1 MKKSGFQFKQFSV
14 YQDRC
19 AMKVGTDGVLLGAWV
34 NVDNA
39 KNTLDIGTGTGL
51 IALMMAQRSVS
62 TLITAIEIDSEAACQ
77 ATENV
82 LNSPWKDRIEV
93 VNADLLD
100 FNCSKRYDVIVS
112 NPPYFSQSLQSPD
125 KQRTLARHN
134 DHLTYSA
141 LIQKVATL
149 LSENGRFSVIIP
161 YDHKDEFIQLASQSR
176 LYLQRIV
183 AVKTTPTS
191 VFRRV
196 LLEFSFVESIVEQLK
211 VEELLIER
219 ERHQYSTEY
228 INLTK
233 DFYLKM

>member
-1 MKKSGFQFKQFSV
+1 MKKTGFQFKQFSV

-62 TLITAIEIDSEAACQ
+62 SLITAIEIDSEAACQ

>member
-34 NVDNA
+34 DVANA

-62 TLITAIEIDSEAACQ
+62 SLITAIEIDSEAACQ

-112 NPPYFSQSLQSPD
+112 NPPYFSQSLPSPN

-219 ERHQYSTEY
+219 ERHQYSIEY

>member
-62 TLITAIEIDSEAACQ
+62 SLITAIEIDSEAACQ

>member
-51 IALMMAQRSVS
+51 IALMIAQRSVS
-62 TLITAIEIDSEAACQ
+62 SLITAIEIDSEAACQ

-93 VNADLLD
+93 INIDLLD

>member
-34 NVDNA
+34 DVANA

-112 NPPYFSQSLQSPD
+112 NPPYFSQSLPSPN

-149 LSENGRFSVIIP
+149 LSENGRFSVIIS

>member
-1 MKKSGFQFKQFSV
+1 MKKTGFQFKQFSV

-112 NPPYFSQSLQSPD
+112 NPPYFSQSLPSPN

-149 LSENGRFSVIIP
+149 LSENGRFSVIIS

>member
-34 NVDNA
+34 DVANA

>member
-1 MKKSGFQFKQFSV
+1 MKKTGFQFKQFSV

-34 NVDNA
+34 NVANA

-112 NPPYFSQSLQSPD
+112 NPPYFSQSLPSPN

-219 ERHQYSTEY
+219 ERHQYSIEY

>member
-62 TLITAIEIDSEAACQ
+62 SLITAIEIDSEAACQ

-112 NPPYFSQSLQSPD
+112 NPPYFSQSLPSPN

>member
-1 MKKSGFQFKQFSV
+1 MKKTGFQFKQFSV

-34 NVDNA
+34 DVANA

-112 NPPYFSQSLQSPD
+112 NPPYFSQSLPSPN

-219 ERHQYSTEY
+219 ERHQYSIEY